1 MMLIR
6 LCAVI
11 LYQGPPAPRIRE
23 SEFMLGG
30 PVKEQP
36 RETSES
42 YNVVYPSI
50 TLWNS
55 PLAMNKPSNGLQH
68 RQKTRHQSNLN
79 NMYCQPLSTPT
90 RNYAEFPQVSFCF
103 DIILV
108 DSVTTDSPVL

>member
-11 LYQGPPAPRIRE
+11 LYQGPPAPRIKE

-42 YNVVYPSI
+42 YNVHISF
-50 TLWNS
+50 ND
-55 PLAMNKPSNGLQH
+55 
-68 RQKTRHQSNLN
+68 
-79 NMYCQPLSTPT
+79 PT
-90 RNYAEFPQVSFCF
+90 YG
-103 DIILV
+103 IHH
-108 DSVTTDSPVL
+108 